1 MKTNEIT
8 NFNKNMKQRFLNMI
22 QGCRDFEYKTITDFC
37 KELNIDIEK
46 QRNLSTKFDNLGRT
60 VFEKYRLTEIE
71 NFKQAIQDKKITTE
85 NNLVFH
91 YEDKLIFTFDK
102 DNNVYEVALVK
113 DIFHVELIYLENF
126 EDLNY

>member
-22 QGCRDFEYKTITDFC
+22 QECRDFEYKAITDFC

-85 NNLVFH
+85 NNVVFH

-102 DNNVYEVALVK
+102 DNNVYEVALVE

>member
-22 QGCRDFEYKTITDFC
+22 QECRDFEYKTITDFC
-37 KELNIDIEK
+37 EELNIDIEK

-85 NNLVFH
+85 NNVVFH

>member
-22 QGCRDFEYKTITDFC
+22 QECRDFEYKTITDFC

-113 DIFHVELIYLENF
+113 DIFHVELIYLDNF

>member
-22 QGCRDFEYKTITDFC
+22 QECRDFEYKTITDFC

-85 NNLVFH
+85 NNVVFH

>member
-22 QGCRDFEYKTITDFC
+22 QECRDFEYKTITDFC

-85 NNLVFH
+85 NNFVFH

>member
-22 QGCRDFEYKTITDFC
+22 QECRDFEYKTITDFC